1 MNNYIFTQSGFYVD
15 GQDTESVE
23 ERYEKLYHMGFEER
37 PKEASASEI
46 FLYEMVRAFFQELTS
61 MPDLELLREHAQVR
75 LSEASCS
82 RTDFSSRRIM
92 DDEENAQRLFGVL

>member
-37 PKEASASEI
+37 PKEASASCGE
-46 FLYEMVRAFFQELTS
+46 
-61 MPDLELLREHAQVR
+61 
-75 LSEASCS
+75 
-82 RTDFSSRRIM
+82 
-92 DDEENAQRLFGVL
+92 